1 MLNCV
6 PKSFLRT
13 SKFQNDFGTLFPIL
27 IRNFNIFRDLVFLVL
42 NCVPAS
48 FLHISKFQNDFGTLF
63 PILIRNFNIFTD
75 FVIFSVESCSRI
87 VFVTRASFKTIMEHY
102 FPSLYETQTIFRDL
116 VSNRVPESFYYI
128 GKFQDDFGTLFPV
141 LIRNSNIFRDLI
153 IFGFELR
160 SRTVS
165 SH

>member
-1 MLNCV
+1 MR
-6 PKSFLRT
+6 PRGDFLVIQPLSLRPT
-13 SKFQNDFGTLFPIL
+13 RAGNGL
-27 IRNFNIFRDLVFLVL
+27 IQRNFSMFRDWIILVL
-42 NCVPAS
+42 NCAPES
-48 FLHISKFQNDFGTLF
+48 FLHISKFQDDFGTLF
-63 PILIRNFNIFTD
+63 PIAIRNFNIFTD
-75 FVIFSVESCSRI
+75 SVIFSVESCSRI

-141 LIRNSNIFRDLI
+141 LIRNSNIFRDFVI
-153 IFGFELR
+153 IGVELR
-160 SRTVS
+160 SKIVS